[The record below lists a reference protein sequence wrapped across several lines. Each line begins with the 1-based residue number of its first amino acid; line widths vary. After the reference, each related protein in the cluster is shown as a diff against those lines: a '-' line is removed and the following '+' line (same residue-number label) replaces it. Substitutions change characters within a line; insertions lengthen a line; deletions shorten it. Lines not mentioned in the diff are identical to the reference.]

1 MLYYYTMYTLIFYY
15 IVLCV
20 SYISARSSLQVTPL
34 ASQRVRMR
42 LGSSAYA
49 EVLTA
54 ELLGVTG
61 WGLGG
66 KKNKIDGFI
75 MENLV
80 KMDDMW
86 LTP

>member
-61 WGLGG
+61 WGAGW
-66 KKNKIDGFI
+66 KKEQNQWFYNGESC
-75 MENLV
+75 ENG
-80 KMDDMW
+80 
-86 LTP
+86 